1 MLTKFSGDLKIQEV
15 YAEGGD
21 LTAIMGKREV
31 GANILVHTFIDP
43 VLVTDN
49 YRIGLLSPNLRD
61 TLFSLYSRW
70 PRTVEYDSVA
80 VTWDNNVHHGVW
92 GPSIDTLVI
101 AKALKKIFSQNNKI
115 YSAIE
120 VGCGSGFLSKY
131 ILTKNTEL
139 QSMVINDMNPLA
151 IECARDNIK
160 DSRAEFRIGLGQ
172 DALASKKYD
181 LIVCNPPYIPRP
193 DSIEN
198 NPYEGIS
205 LLWHLVHDGAKYL
218 NPGGS
223 IVIGLSNLADKIVF
237 STQPGLEFK
246 TIEEMDVPLKV
257 NNVQNNA
264 EWLEYLQ
271 DRNLTKDNH
280 GGYEFWHRIKTIWA
294 EKPSS

>member
-1 MLTKFSGDLKIQEV
+1 MLTKFSPDLKKQEI
-15 YAEGGD
+15 YAVGD
-21 LTAIMGKREV
+21 DQTAIMGKREV
-31 GANILVHTFIDP
+31 GADILVHTFVDP

-49 YRIGLLSPNLRD
+49 FRIGQLNPNLRD
-61 TLFSLYSRW
+61 TIFSLYSRW
-70 PRTVEYDSVA
+70 PRTVEYDEVA

-101 AKALKKIFSQNNKI
+101 AKALKKIFSQKNKI

-120 VGCGSGFLSKY
+120 IGCGSGFLSKF
-131 ILTKNTEL
+131 ILAKNSEL
-139 QSMVINDMNPLA
+139 ETMVINDINPLA
-151 IECARDNIK
+151 IQCARDNIV
-160 DSRAEFRIGLGQ
+160 DSRAELRVGRGQ
-172 DALASKKYD
+172 ELLASRKYD

-223 IVIGLSNLADKIVF
+223 MVIGLSNLADKIIF
-237 STQPGLEFK
+237 STEPELTFK
-246 TIEEMDVPLKV
+246 TVEKMDVPLKV

-271 DRNLTKDNH
+271 DRNLTKNNH
-280 GGYEFWHRIKTIWA
+280 NGYEFWHRIKTIWA
-294 EKPSS
+294 VKPN